1 MKLINKHKFKYELYR
16 LLQSFAFGK
25 LKNEIYNKKIKYK
38 CLIKNQING
47 KGNKYSIEQLEK
59 FGIKLTINGD
69 NNEITIG
76 NKSQIDNNLIIEI
89 EGSNNKVNL
98 GNIVIGTSLHLQLG
112 FSHCKTS
119 NSEITIG
126 DSTFGQV
133 YIMLMEN
140 RSKCLIGNYCLFS
153 GNITINLSDT
163 HSLLDL
169 NGKILNYGGKVIIGD
184 KVWCGKDV
192 KILKHVKI
200 SSDTMI
206 GTGSIITGQFDES
219 NVVIAGNPGKIIKRG
234 IKWITTP
241 PQIYAEM
248 NPDKI

>member
-76 NKSQIDNNLIIEI
+76 N
-89 EGSNNKVNL
+89 
-98 GNIVIGTSLHLQLG
+98 
-112 FSHCKTS
+112 
-119 NSEITIG
+119 
-126 DSTFGQV
+126 
-133 YIMLMEN
+133 
-140 RSKCLIGNYCLFS
+140 
-153 GNITINLSDT
+153 
-163 HSLLDL
+163 
-169 NGKILNYGGKVIIGD
+169 D